1 MQIND
6 LHAIRGP
13 GGKILIQGN
22 TLIISYIHKR
32 INVYLSI
39 NVYNCLLDYS
49 HFKFANNANFA

>member
-1 MQIND
+1 MIYTPF
-6 LHAIRGP
+6 RGP